1 VAIPTVTGQHSENNQ
16 ALDII
21 ERYLDE
27 RGFYIVR
34 TEYEGFGALIATT
47 QPTKTPRV
55 MLVGHID
62 VVPALEKQFTV
73 YEEDGKLFGRGVYDM
88 KGAIAGYLVA
98 VDTLKDELANYDFGF
113 MITTDEEGA
122 DLGVK
127 KLIADG
133 FCPTE
138 AAVLLDGA
146 YDWQL
151 AKAAKGAWYAH
162 LAIEDTT
169 GHGSRPWLV
178 NSSSMRMVRLLND
191 IQALFPEPGPKTNTL
206 NINMISGGAPG
217 EAYNQIPAYTQA
229 GLDIR
234 VLSNEERIRIESAV
248 AKLCK
253 KYGAT
258 LKTLVEFTAI
268 THNLDDP
275 HMQSFAQHLE
285 AHTGITNNGV
295 VSLAAS
301 DANRFVDLGLE
312 CIVTYPLGG
321 GHHSANEWIDAKAL
335 EDIPRII
342 CSYLEDMARINHKSL
357 VESKIQSR

>member
-1 VAIPTVTGQHSENNQ
+1 VTIQSVTGQHSENNK

-21 ERYLDE
+21 ESYLNE

-34 TEYEGFGALIATT
+34 TDYDGFGALVATT

-73 YEEDGKLFGRGVYDM
+73 REEDGKLFGRGVYDM

-98 VDTLKDELANYDFGF
+98 VDLLKNQIADYDFGF
-113 MITTDEEGA
+113 MITTDEEVA

-127 KLIADG
+127 KLIAEG

-151 AKAAKGAWYAH
+151 AKAAKGAWYANMT
-162 LAIEDTT
+162 IEDTT

-178 NSSSMRMVRLLND
+178 NSSSMRMVRLLSE
-191 IQALFPEPGPKTNTL
+191 IQELFPELGPETNTL
-206 NINMISGGAPG
+206 NINMIRGGTPG
-217 EAYNQIPAYTQA
+217 EALNQIPAHTRA

-234 VLSNEERIRIESAV
+234 VISNAERERLEAAI

-253 KYGAT
+253 KYGAALQT
-258 LKTLVEFTAI
+258 IVEFTAI

-275 HMQSFAQHLE
+275 HMQTFARHMT
-285 AHTGITNNGV
+285 AHTGIVNEGV

-321 GHHSANEWIDAKAL
+321 GHHSANEWIDARAL
-335 EDIPRII
+335 EHIPLIV
-342 CSYLEDMARINHKSL
+342 SGYLEDMAAYKP
-357 VESKIQSR
+357 